1 VFGSKSVTST
11 NPALSKGM
19 DRLTETWDTARGA
32 AAPRLE
38 AARVAVAPR
47 LAAAREAVGPL
58 VDEAS
63 TRMTPLIERVGP
75 AVDTARTRLRDD
87 VVPAVTAA
95 VENSAP
101 VRAEAKERAGAAL
114 LALRGQQRKVRRWP
128 IALGCLVAGAAA
140 GIAAGAINRRMATP
154 VTPTPFPAPT
164 PTPTPTTTQEEV
176 VAGTTAPYPAGQ
188 SSSTTG

>member
-1 VFGSKSVTST
+1 MFGSKSVTPT
-11 NPALSKGM
+11 NPALAKGM
-19 DRLTETWDTARGA
+19 DRLTETWDTAR
-32 AAPRLE
+32 
-38 AARVAVAPR
+38 VAMAPR

-75 AVDTARTRLRDD
+75 AVDTARHRLRDD
-87 VVPAVTAA
+87 VVPVVTAA

-101 VRAEAKERAGAAL
+101 ARAEAKERAAAAV
-114 LALRGQQRKVRRWP
+114 LALRGQQRRVRRWP

-140 GIAAGAINRRMATP
+140 GLAAGALNRRMATP

-164 PTPTPTTTQEEV
+164 PTPAPVAKQDAKQDGVAESTT
-176 VAGTTAPYPAGQ
+176 PYPAGRPAAQ
-188 SSSTTG
+188 